1 MVVIFD
7 KIREILYKEF
17 SFHHDQIQLQTKL
30 ELELGMDSREMLEFL
45 SQLEKIFKITINF
58 DEIDQLMEKNEI
70 LTVQTMVDYINLKV
84 SN

>member
-7 KIREILYKEF
+7 KIREILHEEF

-45 SQLEKIFKITINF
+45 SKLEKIFKITINF
-58 DEIDQLMEKNEI
+58 DDIDHLMEENEI
-70 LTVQTMVDYINLKV
+70 ITVQTMVDYIEKRL
-84 SN
+84 